1 MAGAPNRVFIARL
14 AGVAVLDPNGDRVGR
29 VREVVVTLRMARQP
43 PRVLGMVVEVQ
54 PRRRVFVPM
63 GRVTSIDVG
72 AVLITGAV
80 NLRRFDK
87 RPGETLVIGELL
99 DRRVQ
104 LVEDGVDVPVV
115 DVGMEQT
122 RTRDWLVTRVA
133 VRVGGGSLRRRG
145 EVRTLAWDG
154 VTGFT
159 LAEDV
164 QGAANLLAAFDQ
176 LRAADL
182 ANVLHELSAKRRGE
196 VAAALDIE
204 RLADVLEE
212 LPEDDQIEI
221 LAKLSDERAGD
232 VLEEMA
238 PDDAA
243 DLLNELP
250 ADERERLLELMEP
263 DEAEPVRRLLSYSD
277 DTAGGMMTTEPIIL
291 SPDASVAEALARVRS
306 PEVSP
311 ALATQVYVV
320 RPPTE
325 TPTGRYLGIAHIQRL
340 LREVPS
346 SLVSAVIDTDI
357 APLSPATPLSG
368 VTSYLATYNLVAVPV
383 VDEANHL
390 LGAVSVDDVLDHLL
404 PADWRDRDRDAEDV
418 ARGA

>member
-29 VREVVVTLRMARQP
+29 VRDVVVTLRMARQP

-133 VRVGGGSLRRRG
+133 VRVGGGNFRRRG

-325 TPTGRYLGIAHIQRL
+325 TPTGRYLGLAHIQRL